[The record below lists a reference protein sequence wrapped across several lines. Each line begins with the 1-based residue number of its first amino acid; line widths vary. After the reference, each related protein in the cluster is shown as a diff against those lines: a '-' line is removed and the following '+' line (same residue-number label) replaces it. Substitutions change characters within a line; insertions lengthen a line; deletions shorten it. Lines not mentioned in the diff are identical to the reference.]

1 MMMIIDRFEGD
12 TAVVETEN
20 GIFTLPEAELPAEA
34 REGDILIRENG
45 SYIINKEATVK
56 RRRKM
61 SRKLRELLNGNSAPH
76 K

>member
-1 MMMIIDRFEGD
+1 MIIDRFEGN
-12 TAVVETEN
+12 TAVIETEN
-20 GIFTLPEAELPAEA
+20 GIFSLPRAELPAEV

-61 SRKLRELLNGNSAPH
+61 SRKLRELLDGNSAPH

>member
-1 MMMIIDRFEGD
+1 MMIIDRFEGD
-12 TAVVETEN
+12 TAVIETEN
-20 GIFTLPEAELPAEA
+20 GIISLPRTKLPAEA

-61 SRKLRELLNGNSAPH
+61 SRKLRELLDGNSSPH